1 MVDNCLT
8 SSFLD
13 GHVLFK
19 LHVNVLKCTK
29 CLLVRLRLNIWIC
42 WISRS
47 WWWISGF
54 GSGFGGEYQY
64 PDQRSDMKIGY
75 SDRADLD
82 LDIKFLDLSNPVRKK
97 ILDWISGFGFKKILL
112 IFYIFFTY
120 IRILD
125 SIFDPYFFITL

>member
-1 MVDNCLT
+1 MLT
-8 SSFLD
+8 STSEIKYLD
-13 GHVLFK
+13 
-19 LHVNVLKCTK
+19 
-29 CLLVRLRLNIWIC
+29 LLDIQILVVDIWIR
-42 WISRS
+42 IL
-47 WWWISGF
+47 
-54 GSGFGGEYQY
+54 GGEYQY